1 MSFQSVTLPDAP
13 AMQPLAQI
21 LRLSPGRTH
30 ELCGPARQVLAAWV
44 MAQHPAGTPVIWIR
58 PSWKGDRLHPHALCD
73 WTSPEGLI
81 IVETPRD
88 SEALGCAEEALRSGA
103 VALMVV
109 ELGGPLALTPL
120 RRLHLA
126 AQIGLERRRV
136 RAHDSTVLG
145 LVLTP
150 EDGGSAGVESRWHLA
165 PCPAPPPVNGA
176 SIQPA
181 WVLQRLRARTLPP
194 ATWTLHKPS
203 GQAALRCTLH
213 EPK

>member
-1 MSFQSVTLPDAP
+1 MSFQSVTLSETP

-21 LRLSPGRTH
+21 LRLAPGRTH

-58 PSWKGDRLHPHALCD
+58 PSWKGDRLHPQALCD

-81 IVETPRD
+81 IVETARE
-88 SEALGCAEEALRSGA
+88 SEALGCAEEALRAGA
-103 VALMVV
+103 VALVMI
-109 ELGGPLALTPL
+109 ELGSPLALTPL

-126 AQIGLERRRV
+126 AQTGLERRRV
-136 RAHDSTVLG
+136 QARDSTVLG

-165 PCPAPPPVNGA
+165 PCPASPRPGDTGFHA
-176 SIQPA
+176 A

-194 ATWTLHKPS
+194 ATWTVHKTP
-203 GQAALRCTLH
+203 GQAALH
-213 EPK
+213 GIMHKAQ

>member
-1 MSFQSVTLPDAP
+1 MSFQSVTLPEAP

-21 LRLSPGRTH
+21 LHLSPGRTH

-103 VALMVV
+103 VALVVV
-109 ELGGPLALTPL
+109 ELGSPLALTPL

-126 AQIGLERRRV
+126 AETGLERRRV
-136 RAHDSTVLG
+136 QARDSTVLG

-150 EDGGSAGVESRWHLA
+150 ENGGSAGVESRWHLA
-165 PCPAPPPVNGA
+165 PCPASPPSDGTA
-176 SIQPA
+176 FHPA
-181 WVLQRLRARTLPP
+181 WILQRLRARIEPP
-194 ATWTLHKPS
+194 ATWTLHKLP
-203 GQAALRCTLH
+203 QKEAVHCVMQKPR
-213 EPK
+213 